1 MLLSGHVCLHV
12 RVNRG
17 GAGMIHIPRHC
28 KAVSCRAEVLSLPHS
43 SGDEDKRPQLLEQSP
58 CPAPLLVLS
67 IMRLGSHS
75 CNLLGCQSWLQR
87 ACQARGRHKAL
98 GHRDSTPPQ
107 PQGPSGH
114 TRLGPLQLAEC
125 PVLSTRHLSTLKA
138 PQAKVWLVQLETN

>member
-1 MLLSGHVCLHV
+1 
-12 RVNRG
+12 
-17 GAGMIHIPRHC
+17 MIHIPRHC

-43 SGDEDKRPQLLEQSP
+43 SGDEDKSPQLLEQSP

-75 CNLLGCQSWLQR
+75 CNLLGCQSWLHR
-87 ACQARGRHKAL
+87 VCQARGRHKAL

-107 PQGPSGH
+107 PQGPSG
-114 TRLGPLQLAEC
+114 PLQLAEC
-125 PVLSTRHLSTLKA
+125 PVLSMRHLSTLKA